1 MKTFEFAQTV
11 EVERILL
18 VQAETEEE
26 AREAVADG
34 DYDIDSEEIIR
45 EDVADRLGL
54 LSVQGEDGEFID
66 GI

>member
-1 MKTFEFAQTV
+1 MKTFEFAQMV

-26 AREAVADG
+26 AREAVSDG
-34 DYDIDSEEIIR
+34 DYDIDSEDIVS
-45 EDVADRLGL
+45 EDVGDRLGL
-54 LSVQGEDGEFID
+54 LSVVGEDGEFID